1 MNILFY
7 CPFVINLNDNRNYP
21 LGGIESLNIELA
33 KEIAKTKHKVYLA
46 SFTKKKFSKDNVLNI
61 PIKNI
66 LNKHNQYI
74 FDMIISSNDPSIF
87 DKYKNSKK
95 FFWMHNTLSLEKSFR
110 KRKFLPLLTN
120 KITTI
125 FVSKYLRNIT
135 SRLYLFNKNI
145 VIPNFLSH
153 QFTSIRINSKRKPIF
168 VWSVQRE
175 KGLKETIQTWI
186 DQVYPIDN
194 KAKLYVFG
202 ISKIPKWFTSK
213 TFLKKNVYFFGRVSK
228 KKLKEIYQ
236 KSMGMIC
243 LGYDET
249 FCLNALEANA
259 CGLPVITF
267 GKTALNEMIT
277 DKKNGFIINTFDD
290 LKKKINY
297 ILHLKKKQR
306 INLIKNS
313 IQNSKKYNIKNII
326 YLWLKLLK

>member
-7 CPFVINLNDNRNYP
+7 CPLVINLNDNRNHP
-21 LGGIESLNIELA
+21 VGGIESLNIELA

-46 SFTKKKFSKDNVLNI
+46 SFTKKAFSKDNVLNI

-66 LNKHNQYI
+66 LNKHNQYS

-87 DKYKNSKK
+87 EKYKNSKK
-95 FFWMHNTLSLEKSFR
+95 FFWMHNTLSLEKSLR
-110 KRKFLPLLTN
+110 KKKLLPLLTN

-125 FVSKYLRNIT
+125 FVSKYLKNIT

-145 VIPNFLSH
+145 VIPNFLSQ

-186 DQVYPIDN
+186 DQIYPIDN
-194 KAKLYVFG
+194 KAKLYVLG
-202 ISKIPKWFTSK
+202 INKMPNWFKSKSFQ
-213 TFLKKNVYFFGRVSK
+213 KKNIHFFGRISK
-228 KKLKEIYQ
+228 NKLKEIYQ

-249 FCLNALEANA
+249 FCLNALEANS

-267 GKTALNEMIT
+267 GKTALNEMII
-277 DKKNGFIINTFDD
+277 DKKNGFIINDFDD
-290 LKKKINY
+290 LEKKINY
-297 ILHLKKKQR
+297 IINLKNKQR

-313 IQNSKKYNIKNII
+313 IQNTKKYHIKNII

>member
-1 MNILFY
+1 
-7 CPFVINLNDNRNYP
+7 
-21 LGGIESLNIELA
+21 
-33 KEIAKTKHKVYLA
+33 
-46 SFTKKKFSKDNVLNI
+46 
-61 PIKNI
+61 
-66 LNKHNQYI
+66 
-74 FDMIISSNDPSIF
+74 MIISSNDPSIF
-87 DKYKNSKK
+87 EKYKNSKK
-95 FFWMHNTLSLEKSFR
+95 FFWMHNTLSLEKSLR
-110 KRKFLPLLTN
+110 KKKLLPLLTN

-125 FVSKYLRNIT
+125 FVSKYLKNIT

-145 VIPNFLSH
+145 VIPNFLSQ

-186 DQVYPIDN
+186 DQIYPIDN
-194 KAKLYVFG
+194 KAKLYVLG
-202 ISKIPKWFTSK
+202 INKMPNWFKSK
-213 TFLKKNVYFFGRVSK
+213 TFQKKNIHFFGRISK

-249 FCLNALEANA
+249 FCLNALEANS

-267 GKTALNEMIT
+267 GKTALNEMII
-277 DKKNGFIINTFDD
+277 DKKNGFIINDFDD
-290 LKKKINY
+290 LEKKINY
-297 ILHLKKKQR
+297 IINLKKKQR

-313 IQNSKKYNIKNII
+313 IQNTKKYHIKNII

>member
-7 CPFVINLNDNRNYP
+7 CPLVINLNDNTNHP
-21 LGGIESLNIELA
+21 VGGIESLNIELA

-46 SFTKKKFSKDNVLNI
+46 SFTKKAFSKDNVLNI

-66 LNKHNQYI
+66 LNKHNQYS

-87 DKYKNSKK
+87 EKYKNSKK
-95 FFWMHNTLSLEKSFR
+95 FFWMHNTLSLEKSLR
-110 KRKFLPLLTN
+110 KKKLLPLLTN

-125 FVSKYLRNIT
+125 FVSKYLKNIT

-145 VIPNFLSH
+145 VIPNFLSQ

-186 DQVYPIDN
+186 DQIYPIDN
-194 KAKLYVFG
+194 KAKLYVLG
-202 ISKIPKWFTSK
+202 INKMPNWFKSKSFQ
-213 TFLKKNVYFFGRVSK
+213 KKNIHFFGRISK
-228 KKLKEIYQ
+228 NKLKEIYQ

-249 FCLNALEANA
+249 FCLNALEANS

-267 GKTALNEMIT
+267 GKTALNEMII
-277 DKKNGFIINTFDD
+277 DKKNGFIINDFDD
-290 LKKKINY
+290 LEKKINH
-297 ILHLKKKQR
+297 IISLKKRQR

-313 IQNSKKYNIKNII
+313 IQNTKKYHIKNII

>member
-7 CPFVINLNDNRNYP
+7 CPLVINLKDNRNYP
-21 LGGIESLNIELA
+21 VGGIESLNIELA
-33 KEIAKTKHKVYLA
+33 KEIAKTKHRVYLA
-46 SFTKKKFSKDNVLNI
+46 SFTKKAFSKDNVLNI

-66 LNKHNQYI
+66 LDKHNQYN

-95 FFWMHNTLSLEKSFR
+95 FFWMHNTLSLEKSLR
-110 KRKFLPLLTN
+110 KKKLLPLLTN

-145 VIPNFLSH
+145 VIPNFLSQ
-153 QFTSIRINSKRKPIF
+153 QFTSIKINSKRKPIF

-186 DQVYPIDN
+186 DQIYPIDN
-194 KAKLYVFG
+194 KAKLYVLG
-202 ISKIPKWFTSK
+202 INKMPNWFKSK
-213 TFLKKNVYFFGRVSK
+213 TFQKNIHFFGRISK
-228 KKLKEIYQ
+228 KAKEIYQ

-249 FCLNALEANA
+249 FCLNALEANS

-267 GKTALNEMIT
+267 GKTALNEMII
-277 DKKNGFIINTFDD
+277 DKKMA
-290 LKKKINY
+290 L
-297 ILHLKKKQR
+297 
-306 INLIKNS
+306 
-313 IQNSKKYNIKNII
+313 
-326 YLWLKLLK
+326 

>member
-7 CPFVINLNDNRNYP
+7 CPLVINLNDIRNYP

-46 SFTKKKFSKDNVLNI
+46 SFTKKAFSKDNVLNI

-66 LNKHNQYI
+66 LNKHNQYS

-87 DKYKNSKK
+87 EKYKNSKK
-95 FFWMHNTLSLEKSFR
+95 FFWMHNTLSLEKSLR
-110 KRKFLPLLTN
+110 KRKLLPLLTN

-145 VIPNFLSH
+145 VIPNFLSQ
-153 QFTSIRINSKRKPIF
+153 QFTSIKINSKRKPIF

-186 DQVYPIDN
+186 DQIYPIDN
-194 KAKLYVFG
+194 KAKLYVLGINKMPNWFKSKSFQKKNIQFFCR
-202 ISKIPKWFTSK
+202 ISK
-213 TFLKKNVYFFGRVSK
+213 N
-228 KKLKEIYQ
+228 KLKEIYQ

-249 FCLNALEANA
+249 FCLNALEANS

-267 GKTALNEMIT
+267 GKTALNEMII
-277 DKKNGFIINTFDD
+277 DKKNGFIINDFDD
-290 LKKKINY
+290 LEKKINY
-297 ILHLKKKQR
+297 IINLKKT
-306 INLIKNS
+306 KN
-313 IQNSKKYNIKNII
+313 
-326 YLWLKLLK
+326 